1 MRTVTT
7 RTAVPAALQPEASS
21 CEGGGLLLSEL
32 DPWGDGGLL
41 HLPANTTPIQAEP
54 LSLRSF
60 IAEAYPRYGFHRWA
74 EVLIDLLQAVADGQ
88 LSRLI
93 VTCPPRL
100 GKSLLVSKLFPAYF
114 LQRYPHLFAAIAS
127 YSAEPT
133 PARRATSTG

>member
-1 MRTVTT
+1 M
-7 RTAVPAALQPEASS
+7 LLPES
-21 CEGGGLLLSEL
+21 

-41 HLPANTTPIQAEP
+41 HLPTATAAEP
-54 LSLRSF
+54 AEPQSLRSF

-74 EVLIDLLQAVADGQ
+74 ELLIELLQAVADGQ

-127 YSAEPT
+127 YSAELAYAHSRE
-133 PARRATSTG
+133 AR